1 MSETKTAA
9 ERAEA
14 LVHTAADRAF
24 VAKMYR
30 EKGPMRDQFTHAEL
44 VTDWVHPGYPAQNGS
59 PGMKPKTIKAG
70 TTVLI
75 TVASSMGDMCFRA
88 ENIHQLKHG
97 YDARWEPE
105 NLCNYRSAK

>member
-1 MSETKTAA
+1 MTKADVT
-9 ERAEA
+9 
-14 LVHTAADRAF
+14 LVHTDADRAF

-44 VTDWVHPGYPAQNGS
+44 VTDWVHPGYPADRHQ
-59 PGMKPKTIKAG
+59 PGMKPRRIAAG

-75 TVASSMGDMCFRA
+75 TVASGMGDMCFRA
-88 ENIHQLKHG
+88 TKINRLVHG

-105 NLCNYRSAK
+105 NLCNYRDAVPS